1 MAKDEGSYFMGFGA
15 NLLLGFFLFIAVAN
29 IVMIIQNT
37 VARFVLAVIIFIG
50 LEAWAIIYMWK
61 RKKKFAIGMIAGII
75 VPLLVFGSCV
85 MVLRNALG

>member
-1 MAKDEGSYFMGFGA
+1 MVKDNFLMGFGA
-15 NLLLGFFLFIAVAN
+15 NLLLGIFLFIAVGN
-29 IVMIIQNT
+29 IVMIFANT
-37 VARFVLAVIIFIG
+37 AIRMLIFSIVFIG

-85 MVLRNALG
+85 LMLRNALG